1 MVEAFIVLACGFEQS
16 KSADDVGV
24 DEWPGVGQGVIVVAF
39 RSEMDDDVASL
50 NEGVDECGVAN
61 VTVNKFESVGVVAC
75 AVVTVEW
82 EVGAVACI
90 GELVDDNHLVLGVF
104 VEGESNEI
112 GSNKSGAT
120 GDQQSLHGG

>member
-1 MVEAFIVLACGFEQS
+1 MEALVVLACYFEQGEG
-16 KSADDVGV
+16 ADDVGV
-24 DEWPGVGQGVIVVAF
+24 DEWPGVGQGVVVVAF
-39 RSEMDDDVASL
+39 RGEMDDDVASL
-50 NEGVDECGVAN
+50 HESVNECGVAN
-61 VTVNKFESVGVVAC
+61 VAVDKFEPVGVVARP
-75 AVVTVEW
+75 VVTVEW

-90 GELVDDNHLVLGVF
+90 GEFVDNNHLVLGVF